1 MRAWWAVVAIV
12 LGSVVVGLA
21 PAAAQTTATTTAG
34 PPSPSAPAKAKTAC
48 GLLTSAQITEIF
60 TDAPLDPGPTPVK
73 LRKNGKKNYTQ
84 CLWDDEQT
92 TGPVPQIVARTSLA
106 RGVTKQE
113 ADVLTT
119 PHQNAN
125 GRAISSKD
133 LAGIGSKGV
142 IEIDPNGAYGSVTG
156 LKNKNV
162 YIVTVGYVGAPPFAP
177 ITDLEIMTLAREAAK
192 RV

>member
-1 MRAWWAVVAIV
+1 MRSWTAVIALVMGSMLVAI
-12 LGSVVVGLA
+12 A
-21 PAAAQTTATTTAG
+21 PAAAQTSSTTGSDG
-34 PPSPSAPAKAKTAC
+34 PPSPTGKAKTAC
-48 GLLTSAQITEIF
+48 DLLTAAQITEIF

-73 LRKNGKKNYTQ
+73 LRKNGKQNYSQ
-84 CLWDDEQT
+84 CLWDDEKT

-106 RGVTKQE
+106 RGVTKKE
-113 ADVLTT
+113 GDVLTT
-119 PHQNAN
+119 PHPNAN

-142 IEIDPNGAYGSVTG
+142 IEIDPTGSYGSVTG
-156 LKNKNV
+156 LKGKDL

-177 ITDLEIMTLAREAAK
+177 ITDIEIMTLAREAAK

>member
-1 MRAWWAVVAIV
+1 MRSLAAVITLALSAV
-12 LGSVVVGLA
+12 LVGIA
-21 PAAAQTTATTTAG
+21 PAGAQSASTPGASG
-34 PPSPSAPAKAKTAC
+34 PTPPAAKAKTAC
-48 GLLTSAQITEIF
+48 DLLSSAQITEIF
-60 TDAPLDPGPTPVK
+60 TDAPLDPGPTPVQ
-73 LRKNGKKNYTQ
+73 LRKKGKKNYTQ

-142 IEIDPNGAYGSVTG
+142 IEIEPNGAYGSVTG
-156 LKNKNV
+156 LKGKNV

-177 ITDLEIMTLAREAAK
+177 ITDIEIMTLAREAAK